1 MAKTLKS
8 NQSRKSV
15 AKKSV
20 EVIPVEAIEHVQ
32 SSAIQLTNTPDQLIA
47 MALQNGAV
55 DINTLERLMDLQ
67 ERWIKRVANEK
78 FREALSKFQEE
89 VPEIKKVKAV
99 SFTSNRT
106 NTTTNYNYAPL
117 SEIEKTI
124 KPVMAKYGLSKDW
137 KFVNFLDENKR
148 EKIRVTCVI
157 AHIAGHKEENSMESF
172 ADDSGGKNRIQQDG
186 SAIEYMKR
194 YTLTGALGLTTA
206 EDNDGKTANDGK
218 PDPQAPKKTTPS
230 EQQFKKMVDQVK
242 SGELTLEKI
251 NQHFDLSPVM
261 EQELTKATPVT
272 KQQVDESVLKILI
285 NQVRG
290 GLTLEEV
297 KNKFALNESQEKVLE
312 TVINSKRG

>member
-15 AKKSV
+15 SKKSV
-20 EVIPVEAIEHVQ
+20 EVIPVEAVEHVQ

-67 ERWIKRVANEK
+67 ERWIKRVAHEK
-78 FREALSKFQEE
+78 YREALSKFQEE
-89 VPEIKKVKAV
+89 VPEIKKNKNVNFQNKAG
-99 SFTSNRT
+99 
-106 NTTTNYNYAPL
+106 NTTSYNYAPL

-124 KPVMAKYGLSKDW
+124 KPGMAKHRLSKEW

-148 EKIRVTCVI
+148 EKIRVTCAITHV
-157 AHIAGHKEENSMESF
+157 AGHKEENSMESF

-230 EQQFKKMVDQVK
+230 DQQFKKMVDQVK

-251 NQHFDLSPVM
+251 KQHFDLSPVM